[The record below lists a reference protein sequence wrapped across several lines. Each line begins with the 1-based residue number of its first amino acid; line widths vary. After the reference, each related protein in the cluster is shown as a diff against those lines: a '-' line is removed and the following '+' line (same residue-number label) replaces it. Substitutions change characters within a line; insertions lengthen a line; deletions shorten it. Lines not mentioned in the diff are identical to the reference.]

1 MSDNKNLPRCP
12 RGSGGVFFI
21 LMFYSDLDPIL
32 AASGPSKLLGFL
44 TLLSLVICMA
54 SVVFYLFQR

>member
-1 MSDNKNLPRCP
+1 MTIKTSPVAP
-12 RGSGGVFFI
+12 EAAGEFFFI